1 VKRDKS
7 VKSKK
12 SKRKT
17 RRAWNP
23 RDSARVPKQLN
34 AMMH

>member
-7 VKSKK
+7 VKAKK

-17 RRAWNP
+17 RRSWNP
-23 RDSARVPKQLN
+23 RNTAWVPKQLN
-34 AMMH
+34 AMLH